1 MRVATNSIEN
11 RQKMFLNLI
20 MITAV
25 FSCLRNLSECFLG
38 VAHVQKGKTRT
49 SEAGSCDHFIS
60 NGLKACITLY
70 LSCKCLAKSI

>member
-1 MRVATNSIEN
+1 MVVTSM
-11 RQKMFLNLI
+11 KMLEHTLPV
-20 MITAV
+20 TAV

-60 NGLKACITLY
+60 NDLKARITLY